1 MRIALLIAATALLA
15 GCANNQSA
23 PLKAEFLRTV
33 PQCHDA
39 HDCELKWS
47 AARNWVLRNAGFKIQ
62 TYNDDF
68 LETYNPT
75 PNSPSLAARV
85 LKEPIPSGGYEI
97 RVELWCNNIFGC
109 VPDSWASA
117 VDFNHKVGAA
127 GTQAIAPPSAAST
140 AASTSSLA
148 SPTNGEMSRAQ
159 WQQQQLDELAKK
171 SIPYDQYQQEYRRIM
186 GQ

>member
-1 MRIALLIAATALLA
+1 MRIAVLIIFAAILS
-15 GCANNQSA
+15 GCANNQSSA
-23 PLKAEFLRTV
+23 LKGEFLRTV
-33 PQCHDA
+33 PQCHEA
-39 HDCELKWS
+39 RDCELKWS

-68 LETYNPT
+68 IETYNPL
-75 PNSPSLAARV
+75 PNSPALAARV
-85 LKEPIPSGGYEI
+85 IKEPIPSGGYEI

-117 VDFNHKVGAA
+117 VDFNKKVSAA
-127 GTQAIAPPSAAST
+127 GAQAAS
-140 AASTSSLA
+140 AEPLAPASNQLTSV
-148 SPTNGEMSRAQ
+148 PTGEMSRAQ

-171 SIPYDQYQQEYRRIM
+171 SIPYEQYQQEYRRIM